1 MTASPFLTQK
11 DASLYEADYLAWIA
25 TTVQHLKQG
34 DYDSVAWENLI
45 DEIEDM
51 GRSEKHRLKSNLIV
65 VLLHLLKWE
74 YQRSHRSRSWAGS
87 IIEHRGRIQDAL
99 KDSPSLKPYLED
111 ILAEAYTRAL
121 KQALAET
128 GLPADTFPAE
138 CDYEIAQILND
149 DFLPQ

>member
-51 GRSEKHRLKSNLIV
+51 GRSEKHRLKS
-65 VLLHLLKWE
+65 K
-74 YQRSHRSRSWAGS
+74 G
-87 IIEHRGRIQDAL
+87 
-99 KDSPSLKPYLED
+99 
-111 ILAEAYTRAL
+111 LARE
-121 KQALAET
+121 
-128 GLPADTFPAE
+128 
-138 CDYEIAQILND
+138 
-149 DFLPQ
+149 